1 MVHGFISRWLAPLSC
16 PKSALSSAA
25 WRADT
30 SHDTCT
36 PQEVGATSYHDAE
49 EEENRKDT
57 GDKHHRVL
65 PSIMG
70 RLGRVPDVTPQP
82 IAPADVLI
90 RGSPARRLTEEAEF
104 SSAGSTRK
112 PVGRRTFL
120 VRCLAQAT
128 PCRPLNRWNGKRYR
142 LCALP
147 VRRGGSY
154 SS

>member
-1 MVHGFISRWLAPLSC
+1 MGYLPISLECRLLRSTARKGKRVYFPLAGALSC
-16 PKSALSSAA
+16 RKSALSSAA

-36 PQEVGATSYHDAE
+36 PEEVGATSNHDAE

-65 PSIMG
+65 PSILG

-112 PVGRRTFL
+112 PV
-120 VRCLAQAT
+120 
-128 PCRPLNRWNGKRYR
+128 
-142 LCALP
+142 
-147 VRRGGSY
+147 
-154 SS
+154 